1 MNINRYIMLSALIT
15 FAATIH
21 ADFTPAQK
29 EFQDAANEHKTELA
43 LYQHAMNYWQKELQE
58 ETILLKF
65 AAKTQALNNVKQR
78 IQIRA
83 KKIKRSALLLQ
94 RSKPWLNIFPRS
106 NVRTITMRDAKLRKL
121 REKKQFLEND
131 IKHTLAEQVLIK
143 TEYLPMA
150 QMWHSV
156 YNDALDKL
164 DLYWLEKNKQT
175 QKTLYNARQD
185 DRIALKKGYLL
196 NKRTL
201 EKQVDLIEINRGID
215 PISKIIVDK
224 HDVSIAY
231 YEQNNFGTP
240 DKPFNAQELLSTK

>member
-1 MNINRYIMLSALIT
+1 MNINRYMVLGALIT
-15 FAATIH
+15 FAAAIH
-21 ADFTPAQK
+21 ADFTPVQS
-29 EFQDAANEHKTELA
+29 EFQEAVEEHKAELT

-65 AAKTQALNNVKQR
+65 AAKTQALNNVKKR
-78 IQIRA
+78 IQMRE
-83 KKIKRSALLLQ
+83 KKVKRSAILLQ
-94 RSKPWLNIFPRS
+94 RSKPWLLFPRS
-106 NVRTITMRDAKLRKL
+106 NVRTIIMRDAKLRKL

-131 IKHTLAEQVLIK
+131 INHTLAEQVLIK

-196 NKRTL
+196 NPRTL
-201 EKQVDLIEINRGID
+201 EEQRNLIETSRGID
-215 PISKIIVDK
+215 PISKITIDGYDMSVE
-224 HDVSIAY
+224 Y

-240 DKPFNAQELLSTK
+240 NKPFNAQELLGTK